1 MPEMSF
7 LAIDIGINPVLFN
20 IGSFEIGWH
29 GIMVVLAVTVGIG
42 TSLWLAKGSGIK
54 REDIYGLAPWA
65 VLGGILG
72 ARLFHVVDQLGY
84 YIDHPG
90 DIVEFWHGLSILGA
104 ILGGTLAAAI
114 YAKITRISLG
124 RLADT
129 LTPGLILALM
139 VGRIG
144 CIINGDVFGKPTTLP
159 WAFVYH
165 ELPGVYAFPK
175 DTPLHPSPLYEMIWC
190 MVVLAIAWKLRGKL
204 KPDGSLFLLFLIL
217 YSAGRFG
224 IEFTR
229 GVSEQSFEIGGW
241 HTPHFIALVTLAV
254 CIPLL
259 VYRMKKARLSGCGS
273 KIEDV

>member
-20 IGSFEIGWH
+20 IESFEIGWH
-29 GIMVVLAVTVGIG
+29 GIMVVLAVIVGIG
-42 TSLWLAKGSGIK
+42 TSMWLAKGSGIK

-114 YAKITRISLG
+114 YAKITRISLE

-159 WAFVYH
+159 LAFVYH
-165 ELPGVYAFPK
+165 DMPGVYAQPL

-190 MVVLAIAWKLRGKL
+190 LVVLAIVWRLRRKL
-204 KPDGSLFLLFLIL
+204 KSDGSLFLLFLIL

-259 VYRMKKARLSGCGS
+259 VYRMKRARLAGCRS
-273 KIEDV
+273 EIEDV